1 MTVVYKRFSIIHQFP
16 KNSIHYTKC
25 SIYNLYIQTKNV
37 LHYAASA
44 ANTARYLLF
53 IYCLLAKSNQRPFA
67 LACWPYSSFL
77 YLPAAC
83 QMPAMWP

>member
-16 KNSIHYTKC
+16 KNSILYTKC

-44 ANTARYLLF
+44 ATARYLLF